1 MVWCLLAGSL
11 QAPAALAQDPP
22 YGKLLWNGNDP
33 FHQPVATT
41 NYYGSGDINGDGSVT
56 SADIVLA
63 EDMAAGAAP
72 MRIPADVDGDGSVDA
87 ADVALL
93 EQALAGGTL
102 PAWWNRL
109 TTREQRE
116 SWALKVM
123 QLDATNEHTAWS
135 YWFQCGGFSTQTF
148 IHAAYYRGDLQGT
161 YFEGGPTVF
170 NLPMYPVG
178 VSSLNFGHA
187 INGILVGDNPLSF
200 DDWLFLEPQTDEVV
214 LPGMWDMPYDT
225 EVWIYIPYKILRG
238 GAWAE
243 TKIRFE
249 VHEGGWSLLESSP
262 DLLLARGS
270 PGPPSLEDPWDHW
283 NPALVPT
290 PTGLLLFQQA
300 RDDVTRTTD
309 IHLQEL
315 SNCGAP
321 PAPTALTST
330 PQYSRLLDAY
340 LDAAGG
346 IHLLWEGKAEY
357 VPGVFYGRLSND
369 MSEILEVARV
379 SEGNRSVRMG
389 RVAVTA
395 TGERHV
401 FWLEEK
407 SNVSHPYET
416 GIYWSKRSGSNWS
429 PAENLAAVSFWLFDF
444 SDWWQRRDVLRYYF
458 DVEPIGD
465 RLVLAWNEPMAQ
477 SSDDFALRLRNYDGA
492 GWGNPTTLGSAG
504 SAGVALAAG
513 GTKLYLAD
521 SAPGTT
527 LIENRG
533 SLRVRTSDNGTNW
546 SAPVVVD
553 ASGQACCPRMASS
566 GSEAVLI
573 WDRKTGTRS
582 VPVWSRNSGLG
593 WSAGQ
598 QLDPGAGNDAWFPTV
613 ARLPGG
619 EVIAAWSS
627 RSTTLHSVTVASL
640 AGQSPCPAPPTVS
653 AVSPNN
659 GPIAGGTAVTITGT
673 HFEPGASVTF
683 GGAPAGSVAFVNDTT
698 LTAVTPAH
706 ATGAVAVAVTTDPG
720 TGSKA
725 NAFFYT
731 PPRVA
736 TDFYSLPPCRALDTR
751 NPNGP
756 LGGPVLSP
764 GQQRLFKVTGICGI
778 PADADTISVNVTVVS
793 PGAPGYFAFYPG
805 NAFPLGTSTI
815 NFSAGQTRANNA
827 ILSLATDGTGNLG
840 VQNASAGS
848 SHLIVDVN
856 GYFLE

>member
-1 MVWCLLAGSL
+1 MRVVLCLLVGSL

-22 YGKLLWNGNDP
+22 YGNLLWNGNDP

-41 NYYGSGDINGDGSVT
+41 NYYGSGDIDGDGGVT
-56 SADIVLA
+56 SADVALA

-72 MRIPADVDGDGSVDA
+72 MRITADVDGDRDVDA

-93 EQALAGGTL
+93 EQTLAGGTL

-123 QLDATNEHTAWS
+123 QLDATNEHTPWS

-178 VSSLNFGHA
+178 VSSSNFGHA
-187 INGILVGDNPLSF
+187 INGILVGDDPRSF
-200 DDWLFLEPQTDEVV
+200 DDWLFLEPQTDEIV
-214 LPGMWDMPYDT
+214 LPGMWDMPYGNT
-225 EVWIYIPYKILRG
+225 VSIYIPYRISRG

-243 TKIRFE
+243 TKIRFD
-249 VHEGGWSLLESSP
+249 VHEGGGSLLEYSA
-262 DLLLARGS
+262 DLLLARGN
-270 PGPPSLEDPWDHW
+270 PGPPGLDDPWDQW
-283 NPALVPT
+283 NPVLVPT
-290 PTGLLLFQQA
+290 PTGLLLFQQS
-300 RDDVTRTTD
+300 RDDVTRTSD

-315 SNCGAP
+315 RNCGAQ
-321 PAPTALTST
+321 PAPMVLTSA
-330 PQYSRLLDAY
+330 PQYSRLLDAHR
-340 LDAAGG
+340 DAAGE
-346 IHLLWEGKAEY
+346 IHLLWEGKTDY

-379 SEGNRSVRMG
+379 SDGNRRIRMG

-395 TGERHV
+395 AGERHV
-401 FWLEEK
+401 FWLEDK
-407 SNVSHPYET
+407 SGGSHPYET
-416 GIYWSKRSGSNWS
+416 GIYWSKRSGGNWS
-429 PAENLAAVSFWLFDF
+429 PEENLAALGFPLFDF
-444 SDWWQRRDVLRYYF
+444 SDWWQRRDALRYYF

-465 RLVLAWNEPMAQ
+465 HLVLAWNEPAAQ
-477 SSDDFALRLRNYDGA
+477 SSANFTLRLRNYDGT
-492 GWGNPTTLGSAG
+492 GWGNPTTLGNAG
-504 SAGVALAAG
+504 SAGVALATDG
-513 GTKLYLAD
+513 MRMYLVD

-527 LIENRG
+527 LSENRG
-533 SLRVRTSDNGTNW
+533 SLRARTSNNGIDW

-553 ASGQACCPRMASS
+553 AGGQACCPRMASS

-573 WDRKTGTRS
+573 WDRRTGMRS
-582 VPVWSRNSGLG
+582 VPLWSRNSGFG

-613 ARLPGG
+613 TRLPGG

-627 RSTTLHSVTVASL
+627 RSTTSNSVAVARL

-659 GPIAGGTAVTITGT
+659 GPTAGGTVVTITGT

-683 GGAPAGSVAFVNDTT
+683 GGTPAGTVGFVNDTT

-706 ATGAVAVAVTTDPG
+706 ATGAVAVAITTDHG

-731 PPRVA
+731 PPRGA
-736 TDFYSLPPCRALDTR
+736 SDFYSLPPCRILDTR
-751 NPNGP
+751 NS
-756 LGGPVLSP
+756 GGPALSP
-764 GQQRLFKVTGICGI
+764 GQQRLFTVAGICGI
-778 PADADTISVNVTVVS
+778 PADADAISVNVTVVS
-793 PGAPGYFAFYPG
+793 PAAPGYFAFYPG
-805 NAFPLGTSTI
+805 NAFPFGTSTI

-827 ILSLATDGTGNLG
+827 ILSLATDGGGNLG